1 MHNWPKIELE
11 EVCRNI
17 TVGFVGTMAV
27 EYEDEG
33 VLFLRSQNILPFSL
47 NLEPSQLKY
56 ISKDFNQKIKKSK
69 LYPGDIAIV
78 RTGYPGTACVIPDGF
93 EEVNCSDLVIVR
105 PDKNKIDPNFL
116 CFYINSPV
124 GKGAIFG
131 SLVGV
136 AQQHFNVGAAKKMK
150 LYLPPLPIQSKIATI
165 LSAYNEL
172 IENNNQRIKLLEEMS
187 EEIYKEWFV
196 RMRFPGFETAKFYNE
211 KGQEVAQSTLGALP
225 EAWEHKELNFFGE
238 IITGKT
244 PSTFNEGFFTGAIPF
259 VKTPDMSGS
268 PYVIETLETLSVLGA
283 NSQKKKFIPKNS
295 LMVSCIGSAGVYA
308 LASKDCQTNQQINS
322 IVFHEEFYSYYFFN
336 FAKTLKQILENL
348 GSNGATMTNVNKSK
362 FEKMKAIYP
371 GKELLVD
378 FHQLVKNNFE
388 LILTLQKKNQLLQ
401 QTRDLLLPRLIS
413 GKLSVEHLTEEVVH
427 LPMAAEPEVT
437 FNTKRSS

>member
-1 MHNWPKIELE
+1 MSQMIEYQFKD
-11 EVCRNI
+11 I
-17 TVGFVGTMAV
+17 MKGFYDGPHATPDPS
-27 EYEDEG
+27 DEG
-33 VLFLRSQNILPFSL
+33 PIFLGIKNIYEGGGIDFSDIRH
-47 NLEPSQLKY
+47 
-56 ISKDFNQKIKKSK
+56 ISENEFPKWTK
-69 LYPGDIAIV
+69 
-78 RTGYPGTACVIPDGF
+78 RVIPKED
-93 EEVNCSDLVIVR
+93 DLVFSYEATLHRYALIPEDFRGCLGRRMALIRV
-105 PDKNKIDPNFL
+105 NK
-116 CFYINSPV
+116 
-124 GKGAIFG
+124 
-131 SLVGV
+131 SLV
-136 AQQHFNVGAAKKMK
+136 NEKY
-150 LYLPPLPIQSKIATI
+150 LYYFFLSAYWKSFVETILISGSTVDRISISEFPNYKISLPSLPIQLKIASI
-165 LSAYNEL
+165 LLAYDEL
-172 IENNNQRIKLLEEMS
+172 IGNNLRRIKLQEEMT

-259 VKTPDMSGS
+259 VKTPDMSDS